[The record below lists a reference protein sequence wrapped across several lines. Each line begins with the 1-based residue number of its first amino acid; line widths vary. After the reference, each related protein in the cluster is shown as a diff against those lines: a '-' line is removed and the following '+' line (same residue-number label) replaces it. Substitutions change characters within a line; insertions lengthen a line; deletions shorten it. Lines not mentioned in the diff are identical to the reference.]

1 MPDETLNIPTGGGT
15 PKETEVD
22 PNQKCESGNL
32 QVALTAMANEFGAA
46 AAMRTRRMDQ
56 LAEDSASMWAV
67 ALTSPTVLAGMG
79 YQAAAGH
86 MPPRQTELSVAPQ
99 KAT

>member
-1 MPDETLNIPTGGGT
+1 MPAEQI
-15 PKETEVD
+15 
-22 PNQKCESGNL
+22 CEQGNL
-32 QVALTAMANEFGAA
+32 TVAMTAMANEFGAA
-46 AAMRTRRMDQ
+46 SARRVNRFDQ
-56 LAEDSASMWAV
+56 LGADSASMWAV

-99 KAT
+99 KP